1 MAYFPEMATVLM
13 DAAARILHIMGVV
26 IWIGHNW
33 SNVVYTPF
41 YRPALPADP
50 DAAVRD
56 VAMAASKREHGIF
69 RHASLVVLAT
79 GAYMLWRRGDVV
91 DALTLSGS
99 SAVLGAGIWVGVLM
113 LLNLWGVLWPHQKKV
128 LGFVAASREE
138 RLACSRITFVSSRI
152 NTVLSTA
159 AIVLMIAGAHAAI

>member
-1 MAYFPEMATVLM
+1 MLM

-41 YRPALPADP
+41 YRSALPADP

-79 GAYMLWRRGDVV
+79 GTYMLWRRGDVV

-99 SAVLGAGIWVGVLM
+99 SAVLGAGIWVGILM

-128 LGFVAASREE
+128 LGFVSASREE
-138 RLACSRITFVSSRI
+138 RLACSRITFVSSRV
-152 NTVLSTA
+152 NTVLSTV